1 MAKKVQVTLTA
12 NEGKRLM
19 QKRQAECL
27 RYKIV

>member
-12 NEGKRLM
+12 NEASDCKSG
-19 QKRQAECL
+19 RQNAW